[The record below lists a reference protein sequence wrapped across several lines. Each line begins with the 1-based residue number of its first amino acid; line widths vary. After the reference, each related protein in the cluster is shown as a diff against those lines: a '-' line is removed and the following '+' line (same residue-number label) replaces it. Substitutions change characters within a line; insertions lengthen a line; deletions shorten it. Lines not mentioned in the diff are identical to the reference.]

1 MANDFRDID
10 ANELLQLA
18 EKYIDECE
26 EAIKEVATGKGVHKL
41 KERKLPTIKYWVLQW
56 LKKEGF
62 EFYTRQHVYKAIN
75 DSNHP
80 LCDTLKNIRNTFD
93 AIAEDVVANEGKG
106 IFYAKNRLGMSD
118 KQENQNNNTYRIIDD
133 TGTINKI
140 SNSTSGATENP

>member
-1 MANDFRDID
+1 MGNDFRNID
-10 ANELLQLA
+10 ANKLLELA

-26 EAIKEVATGKGVHKL
+26 LSIKEIATGKGVHEV
-41 KERKLPTIKYWVLQW
+41 KERKIPTIKYWVIYW
-56 LKKEGF
+56 LKKQGF
-62 EFYTRQHVYKAIN
+62 DFYTRRHFYRAID

-80 LCDTLKNIRNTFD
+80 LCPTLKNIRETFD

-118 KQENQNNNTYRIIDD
+118 KQENQNNNIYRIIDD

-140 SNSTSGATENP
+140 SSTTSGATENS

>member
-1 MANDFRDID
+1 MANDYRDIKKED
-10 ANELLQLA
+10 LLQLA

-26 EAIKEVATGKGVHKL
+26 QAIKEVATGKGVHKL

-62 EFYTRQHVYKAIN
+62 EFYTRQYFYDALKN
-75 DSNHP
+75 DNHP
-80 LCDTLKNIRNTFD
+80 LSDTLKNIRNTFD

-140 SNSTSGATENP
+140 DLTTSGATENP